1 MDETEMNAP
10 VSGSETA
17 TQTSAETT
25 SSGPSAANNYEGI
38 KDDNVALDAL
48 EGEEDEGT
56 DDLSGEDPE
65 DGSQEPDP
73 WAGYVDVEIDGKTFK
88 VPEEFKDAPFRAKDY
103 TQKAQALAEERRQ
116 VTAQAEKLERV
127 TQITEQELN
136 IRVELNGM
144 ASQIERYEQVD
155 WDAFEQQDPMAA
167 QSEWRKYQTLQ
178 GQFNRKY
185 GEMTQAQTER
195 AKIVEDD
202 LNSRIAATTEFAYK
216 NIPGM
221 SPELDAKI
229 TQFAIKEL
237 GYDPDTLKKSY
248 NPQIYKTLFL
258 AHLGQQT
265 LSAQKLQAKTP
276 PLKKPPVTQ
285 PLTTVSA
292 KTGSTGRRSLTDLAS
307 TDFEG
312 YRAQRLAQL
321 AKAQR

>member
-1 MDETEMNAP
+1 MDETETSAP
-10 VSGSETA
+10 ASGSETA
-17 TQTSAETT
+17 TQTSAETAST
-25 SSGPSAANNYEGI
+25 GPSAANNYEGI
-38 KDDNVALDAL
+38 KDDNAALAAL
-48 EGEEDEGT
+48 EGEQDEGT
-56 DDLSGEDPE
+56 EDLSADEPE
-65 DGSQEPDP
+65 DGSEEPDP
-73 WAGYVDVEIDGKTFK
+73 WAGYVDIEVDGKIFK
-88 VPEEFKDAPFRAKDY
+88 VPEEFKDAPHRMKDY
-103 TQKAQALAEERRQ
+103 TQKTQALAEEKRQ
-116 VTAQAEKLERV
+116 VAAQAEKLERV

-144 ASQIERYEQVD
+144 AGQIERYEQVD
-155 WDAFEQQDPMAA
+155 WDAFEQQDPLAA

-195 AKIVEDD
+195 TKIVEDD
-202 LNSRIAATTEFAYK
+202 LNNRIAATTEFAYK

-221 SPELDAKI
+221 SPDLDAKI

-265 LSAQKLQAKTP
+265 LSAQKSQAKA
-276 PLKKPPVTQ
+276 PPVKAPPQ
-285 PLTTVSA
+285 PLTVVSA
-292 KTGSTGRRSLTDLAS
+292 KTGTTGRKSLHELAK
-307 TDFEG
+307 TNHEE
-312 YRAQRLAQL
+312 YRAARLAQM